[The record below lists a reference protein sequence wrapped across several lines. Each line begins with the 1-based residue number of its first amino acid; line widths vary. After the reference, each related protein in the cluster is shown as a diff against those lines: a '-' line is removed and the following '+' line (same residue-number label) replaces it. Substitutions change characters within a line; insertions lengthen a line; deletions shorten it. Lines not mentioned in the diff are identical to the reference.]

1 MLFFIVSYNLII
13 VNTQKWGVVRNVP
26 LEEVINSHLTA
37 HAFCEFY
44 IFLKSTAVTYN
55 LMTPIIFAIFV
66 KSCVFLGSVLEEKLG
81 QIVSYFRLLFIVK
94 YPE

>member
-26 LEEVINSHLTA
+26 LEDTRNSHLPE
-37 HAFCEFY
+37 HAFCEFCT
-44 IFLKSTAVTYN
+44 FLKSTTTTYN
-55 LMTPIIFAIFV
+55 LMTHIIFAIFV
-66 KSCVFLGSVLEEKLG
+66 KSCVFLGGVLEEKLG
-81 QIVSYFRLLFIVK
+81 QIVSYFRFLFIVK